1 VKDEEEE
8 QKKGKENEEEE
19 EEEEESALLLFSYS
33 SLPVFFSISLFSD
46 NIYIFFISIFIN
58 CVTSLHTHA

>member
-1 VKDEEEE
+1 MKDEEEE
-8 QKKGKENEEEE
+8 QKKGKENE